1 VGIYRRERNVLESG
15 KEVPWL
21 YLGRYRSHHAPIV
34 GLQFVDD
41 RDAGIIRLLSLAQD
55 RVLVEYD
62 LANSFAATGIVV
74 RSAVSVEQTAVPTAL
89 LVLPPGAHPG
99 EDPVR
104 PLVVSAN
111 NEYKLKILDV
121 LGLSGVH
128 DERPLPSQDSHC
140 VQTVLGPTYGLSALN
155 SLTMLPL
162 PGAGADTRYCV
173 YTTPEKVVGM
183 MKLPLD
189 GNPNSCMGLIA
200 HAGPVAAAVI
210 SYDGSM
216 VLTTG
221 GADYGIMSWQVDPS
235 ALDAS
240 VALGGSGDEPYE
252 ALIPGGK
259 SGEFYDEM
267 CNYFYLAQLRAQGE
281 DSTEERE
288 ITGRVP
294 IGMVPDVLCALG
306 YYPSNFEI
314 RDLTHEVKRKKKES
328 VRRAVCVCVCAC
340 VRVCVRARACVRVCV
355 CVCVCVCVHVIQK
368 RDHHAMDN
376 HQRVLIFISLCII
389 FIETM
394 RGISPPWL

>member
-1 VGIYRRERNVLESG
+1 MARDVAWLLLGALTIGGRHWCGPGVGIGGRQELLIGCSDGSLLILSTADLDLIQRASQIEGEATMVDMSPDGMHIAMADSERCVGIYRRERNVLESG

-21 YLGRYRSHHAPIV
+21 YLGRYRSHHGAIV
-34 GLQFVDD
+34 GLQFVEDK
-41 RDAGIIRLLSLAQD
+41 DAGIIRLLSLAQD

-89 LVLPPGAHPG
+89 LILPPGAHPG
-99 EDPVR
+99 EDPIR

-155 SLTMLPL
+155 SLTMLP
-162 PGAGADTRYCV
+162 GSDTDKRYCV

-183 MKLPLD
+183 MRLPLD

-200 HAGPVAAAVI
+200 HAGPVAGAVI

-221 GADYGIMSWQVDPS
+221 GSGKLHRS
-235 ALDAS
+235 AFGT
-240 VALGGSGDEPYE
+240 ALLAELHLQPTAGAPKRICHILYDSNGVRPY
-252 ALIPGGK
+252 IPTLL
-259 SGEFYDEM
+259 SF
-267 CNYFYLAQLRAQGE
+267 
-281 DSTEERE
+281 
-288 ITGRVP
+288 
-294 IGMVPDVLCALG
+294 
-306 YYPSNFEI
+306 
-314 RDLTHEVKRKKKES
+314 
-328 VRRAVCVCVCAC
+328 
-340 VRVCVRARACVRVCV
+340 AR
-355 CVCVCVCVHVIQK
+355 
-368 RDHHAMDN
+368 
-376 HQRVLIFISLCII
+376 
-389 FIETM
+389 
-394 RGISPPWL
+394 